1 MVDLDAFVFTEPRIK
16 NRSGNAIELPWKM
29 GIVEATVTW
38 QKAQDYVRP
47 ESYWLVVP
55 KEVGLV

>member
-16 NRSGNAIELPWKM
+16 NRSGVAIELPWMM
-29 GIVEATVTW
+29 GIVEATITW
-38 QKAQDYVRP
+38 QRAQDYVRP

-55 KEVGLV
+55 KAVELV